1 MTRGRLSA
9 AAGTVFRSGASA
21 LGGVVRPLF
30 AALFALAAS
39 HAVPALA
46 QDESEPGDETTV
58 APAETVDPGPPDT
71 EEVPEVIPPAII
83 TTEPA
88 AGWKYKA
95 MLRPGFWTAWSD
107 TRFRKSPGAAVVSLE
122 ESQRSNDVLPLF
134 PLEVFLRAENH
145 EFRFR
150 FLWWSYESSGVLTG
164 DFGIVPPGPVTGEL
178 DTDVLGFDFLYR
190 IVDHS
195 SFDLYLTM
203 GADAFITRMDL
214 SNGPVRDSI
223 EETVPIVTVGAG
235 FRVNIRDDISIYAS
249 SSALSY
255 AQLIGMDE
263 TFFDVN
269 DTYRN
274 VEISLLFEPSEKL
287 NWGVGWKHYEVA
299 FRNSDLFVAQDLKGP
314 CVWARLRF

>member
-1 MTRGRLSA
+1 M
-9 AAGTVFRSGASA
+9 
-21 LGGVVRPLF
+21 
-30 AALFALAAS
+30 
-39 HAVPALA
+39 
-46 QDESEPGDETTV
+46 
-58 APAETVDPGPPDT
+58 
-71 EEVPEVIPPAII
+71 
-83 TTEPA
+83 
-88 AGWKYKA
+88 
-95 MLRPGFWTAWSD
+95 
-107 TRFRKSPGAAVVSLE
+107 VSLE
-122 ESQRSNDVLPLF
+122 EKERSNDVLPLV

-150 FLWWSYESSGVLTG
+150 FLWWSYETSGVLTG

-178 DTDVLGFDFLYR
+178 DTDILGFDFLYR
-190 IVDHS
+190 IIDRAG
-195 SFDLYLTM
+195 FDLYLTM

-235 FRVNIRDDISIYAS
+235 CRVNIRDEMSIYAS

-255 AQLIGMDE
+255 AQLVGMDE

-287 NWGVGWKHYEVA
+287 NWGVGWKHYEVG
-299 FRNSDLFVAQDLKGP
+299 FQNSDLLAAQELKGP